1 MKIPASSPNGNCKSR
16 SEPIHTMKGQFIQM
30 RYMQWQPNMHSTQ
43 ETMKPSRMGMQH
55 NIRQCKCLHKRDP
68 VPTMRTCCR
77 IPMPQRCT
85 WQKTLCTIC
94 TIYHM
99 YQSIGCLPCVLRNNI
114 DQYRVVKPTNKQT
127 KRTPHIAHCVP
138 QFHSR
143 VSTTG
148 HQTLVATR
156 FHAAPT
162 LIAEWGT
169 TSVAR
174 LAAPLEE

>member
-1 MKIPASSPNGNCKSR
+1 
-16 SEPIHTMKGQFIQM
+16 MKGQFIQM

-43 ETMKPSRMGMQH
+43 ETIKPSRMGMQH

-77 IPMPQRCT
+77 IPMQQRCT

-114 DQYRVVKPTNKQT
+114 DQYRVVKQTNKQKEHPTLRIVYRNSTPGFPQRAT
-127 KRTPHIAHCVP
+127 KRWWPRGSTLRPH
-138 QFHSR
+138 SLL
-143 VSTTG
+143 SG
-148 HQTLVATR
+148 
-156 FHAAPT
+156 
-162 LIAEWGT
+162 
-169 TSVAR
+169 
-174 LAAPLEE
+174 APLA